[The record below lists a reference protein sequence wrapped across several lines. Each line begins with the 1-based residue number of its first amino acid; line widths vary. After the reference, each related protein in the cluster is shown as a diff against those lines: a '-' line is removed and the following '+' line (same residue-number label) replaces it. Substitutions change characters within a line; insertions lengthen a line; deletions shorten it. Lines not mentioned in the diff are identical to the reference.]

1 MFNSTLIVE
10 TRPILSHF
18 LQIIGLVGT
27 GGFFLPIDVQFNT
40 DCLDKTNFVT
50 FFADDWACCG
60 FAAVA
65 IAKSFEVFTPE
76 VCFTAIHIIWNST
89 VVVAIDSLIQ
99 KANLTDCQIPRFST
113 LVLSPTVYILAAKG
127 VTLRS
132 LYQKKE
138 SDSPLEGSAE

>member
-50 FFADDWACCG
+50 FFADDWACCS

-76 VCFTAIHIIWNST
+76 VCFVAHTIWNST
-89 VVVAIDSLIQ
+89 VAVAIASSIPFHSIPPPSLIV
-99 KANLTDCQIPRFST
+99 KFP
-113 LVLSPTVYILAAKG
+113 G
-127 VTLRS
+127 S
-132 LYQKKE
+132 LPWSCPPQCTF
-138 SDSPLEGSAE
+138 